1 MGDFNAIHQYQ
12 QHSSS
17 IGFRFNDVDG
27 VKITFATRD
36 EGKGTAGGS
45 LFSSDDGPCKK
56 CKWRVVN
63 KMPGPNVR
71 NKVRII

>member
-1 MGDFNAIHQYQ
+1 MGDFNATHQYQ
-12 QHSSS
+12 PHSSS
-17 IGFRFNDVDG
+17 SKFHSDVDG

-36 EGKGTAGGS
+36 EGRSTAGGS
-45 LFSSDDGPCKK
+45 LFSSDGPCKK

-71 NKVRII
+71 NKARII